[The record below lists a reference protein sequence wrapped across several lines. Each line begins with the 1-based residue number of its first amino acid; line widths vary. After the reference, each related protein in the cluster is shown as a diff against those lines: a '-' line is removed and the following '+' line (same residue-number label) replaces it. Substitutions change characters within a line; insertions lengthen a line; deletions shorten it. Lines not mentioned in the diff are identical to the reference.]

1 MNAHQPKMKLIS
13 IVTACFNEEENVE
26 TLYERVKAQIEKLG
40 RYRYEHIF
48 IDNCSTDGTVS
59 ILKGIAAKDPRVKI
73 IVNARNFGHIR
84 SPMHALMQ
92 ATGDA
97 IIGIVADLQDP
108 PELIPDIVER
118 WEQGYAMVLCVKRRS
133 EEHPAMFWVR
143 KQYYRAIEKISETR
157 TFENFTGFG
166 LYDRRVV
173 EAIRAFDDPYPYFR
187 GMIAEIGLPSCEL
200 LYDQPRREHGVTKN
214 NLYTLYDM
222 GMLAI
227 TQLSKIP
234 LRFVT
239 FVGFVSSLLS
249 VLAGIVY
256 FVYKLVFWS
265 HFTVGIAPVVI
276 GMFFFASVQMLSL
289 GIIGEYVGSIYT
301 HVRKRPYVIERER
314 VNFDRASEDTDA
326 KISAAVPIRRR
337 TTA

>member
-1 MNAHQPKMKLIS
+1 MKLIS
-13 IVTACFNEEENVE
+13 VVTACFNEEENVE
-26 TLYERVKAQIEKLG
+26 TLYEQVRAEIEKLG

-48 IDNCSTDGTVS
+48 IDNCSSDGTVS
-59 ILKGIAAKDPRVKI
+59 VLKRIAAKDSRVKI

-92 ATGDA
+92 AKGDA
-97 IIGIVADLQDP
+97 VIGIVADLQDP
-108 PELIPDIVER
+108 PQLIPEIVER
-118 WEQGYAMVLCVKRRS
+118 WEQGYAMVLCVKRS
-133 EEHPAMFWVR
+133 SQENPAMFWIR
-143 KQYYRAIEKISETR
+143 KQYYRAIERISETR

-173 EAIRAFDDPYPYFR
+173 EAIRSFEDPYPYFR
-187 GMIAEIGLPSCEL
+187 GLIAEIGLPSCEI
-200 LYDQPRREHGVTKN
+200 LYDQPRRKHGITKN
-214 NLYTLYDM
+214 NFYTLYDM
-222 GMLAI
+222 AMLAV

-249 VLAGIVY
+249 ILAGFVY

-265 HFTVGIAPVVI
+265 HFSVGIAPVVI

-314 VNFDRASEDTDA
+314 INFDYVPDEADS
-326 KISAAVPIRRR
+326 KSSAAVPIRRR